1 MKIDKLVKECK
12 EYFKKS
18 YINKTNFENDL
29 LELLD
34 EEIILIEEYKQI
46 IKNKKLWKHLLEY

>member
-12 EYFKKS
+12 EYFKIS

-34 EEIILIEEYKQI
+34 EEIILFEEYKQI
-46 IKNKKLWKHLLEY
+46 IKNKKLWKHLLQY